1 MDLVDGTPILDIKPY
16 LPHFDAYPDAT
27 CASWVG
33 EADKTPRAPV
43 SWSDEVL
50 EQLEDD
56 SKAALQLRM
65 PFTDAQSFQK
75 AVTETLGLDIR
86 SRFLK
91 GKHADVNVFNGTLRF
106 CGYIVEY
113 ELHQSDEDDKTVRVS
128 GLRVAEV
135 PRFASYQKNENN
147 DPEK

>member
-1 MDLVDGTPILDIKPY
+1 M
-16 LPHFDAYPDAT
+16 A
-27 CASWVG
+27 
-33 EADKTPRAPV
+33 RAPV

-50 EQLEDD
+50 EELEDE

-65 PFTDAQSFQK
+65 PFTDAESFQK

-91 GKHADVNVFNGTLRF
+91 GKHADVSVFNGTLRF

-113 ELHQSDEDDKTVRVS
+113 ELRQSDEDDTTVRVS

-135 PRFASYQKNENN
+135 PRFASYQKNERNKA
-147 DPEK
+147 DK